1 MLPVDNQSLYA
12 PARLDLA
19 GKVALVTGGTRGI
32 GRGIVLA
39 LAAAGAKVIV
49 SGRDQAHAQAVVAMT
64 AEVGPAGEFIVR
76 DLFDDAAV
84 DSLIADAV
92 AQAGRL
98 DILVNNAG
106 IDADG
111 PMIDYDL
118 AAWRRV
124 IRFDLEVPMRLS
136 QAAARHFL
144 AHGGGAII
152 NIASILG
159 QSSVPESGA
168 YTPAKHGVIG
178 LTRTMALELGR
189 QGVRVNCV
197 APGLIQTDMT
207 QYVWSSEAGMA
218 YAAERIPCG
227 RIGQP
232 RDIGGAV
239 VFLASDAAD
248 FIHGQVI
255 VVDGGALAT

>member
-1 MLPVDNQSLYA
+1 MSVDSEIQYA

-39 LAAAGAKVIV
+39 MAAAGAKVIV
-49 SGRDQAHAQAVVAMT
+49 SGRDRSNAEDVVAAT
-64 AEVGPAGEFIVR
+64 RKVGTEGDLVVC
-76 DLFDDAAV
+76 DLFDDDAV
-84 DSLIADAV
+84 DTLISDTV
-92 AQAGRL
+92 ALAGKL

-118 AAWRRV
+118 ETWRRV

-136 QAAARHFL
+136 QQAARHFV
-144 AHGGGAII
+144 ANGGGSIV
-152 NIASILG
+152 NIASVLS
-159 QSSVPESGA
+159 QVAVAEAGA
-168 YTPAKHGVIG
+168 YTPAKHGVLG
-178 LTRTMALELGR
+178 LTRTMALELGK

-207 QYVWSSEAGMA
+207 NNLWGSEAGMA
-218 YAAERIPCG
+218 YARDRIPCG

-239 VFLASDAAD
+239 VFLASEAAD

-255 VVDGGALAT
+255 VVDGGSLAT